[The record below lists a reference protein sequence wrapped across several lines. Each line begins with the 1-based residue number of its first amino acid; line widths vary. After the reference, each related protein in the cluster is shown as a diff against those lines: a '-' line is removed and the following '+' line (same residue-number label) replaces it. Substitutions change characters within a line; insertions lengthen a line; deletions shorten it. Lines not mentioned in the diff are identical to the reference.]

1 MSRPTL
7 LLISL
12 LPILAFAQPVAEPAP
27 VARTFQDPALDWGP
41 CPAFMPEGCAIAVL
55 QGDPSRNNA
64 DVFFKVPGKTDIP
77 RHWHTSAEHM
87 VLVSGK
93 LHVTYDGHAATV
105 LDVGTFAH
113 GPAEL
118 PHKASCVSD
127 EPCVLAIAFELPVD
141 AFASD
146 SDTPDD
152 SDHDPDRD
160 E

>member
-27 VARTFQDPALDWGP
+27 LARTFQDPALDWGP
-41 CPAFMPEGCAIAVL
+41 CPEFMPEGCAIAVL
-55 QGDPSRNNA
+55 QGDPAGNNA
-64 DVFFKVPGKTDIP
+64 DVFFKVPGKSEIP

-93 LHVTYDGHAATV
+93 LNATYDGQETTV
-105 LDVGTFAH
+105 LDVGTFAYV
-113 GPAEL
+113 PAKL
-118 PHKASCVSD
+118 PHQASCVSD

-152 SDHDPDRD
+152 SDPDRD